1 MTFHR
6 CTNCSIGANM
16 AFTNVYKKGWDNNK
30 AMTREELIDLIES
43 RIKSEYKKHG
53 DLDWAGI
60 AARKIYGSLEG
71 VLDVGKEREDS
82 VMMSLYGLI
91 GQQGQTIDCLQ
102 SQNENMQGII
112 NYLEELL
119 NDKDKS
125 NA

>member
-1 MTFHR
+1 
-6 CTNCSIGANM
+6 
-16 AFTNVYKKGWDNNK
+16 
-30 AMTREELIDLIES
+30 MTREELIDLIEN
-43 RIKSEYKKHG
+43 RIKSEYRKHG
-53 DLDWAGI
+53 DLDWSRI
-60 AARKIYGSLEG
+60 AACKIYGSLED
-71 VLDVGKEREDS
+71 VLDVGKECGDS
-82 VMMSLYGLI
+82 RMMSLYELI

>member
-1 MTFHR
+1 
-6 CTNCSIGANM
+6 
-16 AFTNVYKKGWDNNK
+16 
-30 AMTREELIDLIES
+30 MTREELIDLIES

-53 DLDWAGI
+53 YLDWAGI

-82 VMMSLYGLI
+82 VVMSLYELI
-91 GQQGQTIDCLQ
+91 GQQRQTIDALQ
-102 SQNENMQGII
+102 AQNENMQGII
-112 NYLEELL
+112 NYLEEPL